1 MISSLPLDGY
11 TRTDPGRV
19 RENNEDAAGGFA
31 PADPAVLEER
41 GALFVVADGMG
52 GHAAGEV
59 ASNYAVN
66 KILHAYYS
74 LPWEGA
80 EQTLSAAVQEANAEI
95 NAEGEQTPERR
106 GMGSTVVA
114 AAILDGRAVVANVGD
129 SRAYLLHEGRL
140 EPITRD
146 HSWVAE
152 HLADGMLTPEQA
164 ADHPNRN
171 ILTRNLGLRPLV
183 EPDVRSWEFADGD
196 RLLLCTDGLWGTVPE
211 EQIAALLQQR
221 TTAERA
227 TAALIA
233 AANAAGGHDNIG
245 VAVIGRGTAGRGNTR
260 LFSNVPEP
268 SFAAPITR
276 QVRAPR
282 TGLTRIAPYALAA
295 SAGVI
300 FAAVIFA
307 VAQAGGSG
315 PLGAKKSA
323 QTPTAALATASA
335 IGRVDSPTVQP
346 TPSTKATPT
355 PDQLTPTAAPTQPV
369 TPIVG
374 SVLYEV
380 RSGDTSYSLW
390 QHCYQSTSQFSD
402 SSQFYDWL
410 ARNNS
415 GLKAEYL
422 PTGQTISVPD
432 NFTGNNCELADN
444 TSKPTPTASSSA
456 AITSSPT
463 PVMRSPT
470 VVGRSPTAIGV
481 SNSQSPSPTATVRYL
496 RATVSS
502 VTGTVILHDTPGN
515 SERSDS
521 LPSNSEVCVD
531 QTPTNQNSVT
541 WLQVTGSYGGKPHSG
556 WVRIGETKIDI
567 STELC

>member
-1 MISSLPLDGY
+1 MSSSLPLDGY

-74 LPWEGA
+74 LPWEGG
-80 EQTLSAAVQEANAEI
+80 EQTLAAAVQEANAEI

-171 ILTRNLGLRPLV
+171 ILTRNLGLRAVV
-183 EPDVRSWEFADGD
+183 EPDVRTWEFADGD
-196 RLLLCTDGLWGTVPE
+196 RLLLCTDGLWGAVPE

-245 VAVIGRGTAGRGNTR
+245 VAVIGRGTAGGGNTR

-276 QVRAPR
+276 QVALQR
-282 TGLTRIAPYALAA
+282 TGLLKLAPYALAA

-300 FAAVIFA
+300 VAAVIFA
-307 VAQAGGSG
+307 VAQAGGNGPFTSKRSSG
-315 PLGAKKSA
+315 
-323 QTPTAALATASA
+323 TPSATASTA
-335 IGRVDSPTVQP
+335 TVSWLANLHDVISALVSRTPNVSPTPPTKNVTQISVNFPTTTPTQSAATAGLVLYTPRHGDVLENIFKSCYTTAFQDEAAFTSQVQLDNSGLDP
-346 TPSTKATPT
+346 NTISEGIPIWLPGNFTGATCPVSGPRVGSTPT
-355 PDQLTPTAAPTQPV
+355 PRAPEIAP
-369 TPIVG
+369 
-374 SVLYEV
+374 
-380 RSGDTSYSLW
+380 
-390 QHCYQSTSQFSD
+390 
-402 SSQFYDWL
+402 
-410 ARNNS
+410 
-415 GLKAEYL
+415 
-422 PTGQTISVPD
+422 
-432 NFTGNNCELADN
+432 
-444 TSKPTPTASSSA
+444 SA
-456 AITSSPT
+456 T
-463 PVMRSPT
+463 
-470 VVGRSPTAIGV
+470 
-481 SNSQSPSPTATVRYL
+481 PTATVTSASGSTPHTQLSPTTYHQGRVSAISGGRVPL
-496 RATVSS
+496 HVAAGDQATGEGLDSGALVCLDPQS
-502 VTGTVILHDTPGN
+502 VTLGN
-515 SERSDS
+515 DVWWHVTGNDDNQIRSGWVS
-521 LPSNSEVCVD
+521 TRETIVAPSSEVCA
-531 QTPTNQNSVT
+531 
-541 WLQVTGSYGGKPHSG
+541 
-556 WVRIGETKIDI
+556 
-567 STELC
+567 